1 MTQAYLNFTKE
12 KSQRWSFHLM
22 VVLNHQGHFQLN
34 LTYIYVERQDLMV
47 TKLGLD
53 PKDVEREKKRRIKSE
68 KSMRTGMFSV
78 WTWINPLSSL
88 GQVVFLSD
96 KDELWWLSEACS
108 KILSI
113 DKMLNG
119 DIHADNSISSWAHEQ
134 GVSQELSRNGKLHSS
149 HESDS

>member
-1 MTQAYLNFTKE
+1 
-12 KSQRWSFHLM
+12 M

-78 WTWINPLSSL
+78 WT
-88 GQVVFLSD
+88 
-96 KDELWWLSEACS
+96 
-108 KILSI
+108 
-113 DKMLNG
+113 
-119 DIHADNSISSWAHEQ
+119 
-134 GVSQELSRNGKLHSS
+134 
-149 HESDS
+149 